1 MYTITTRL
9 TMAITHVSIG
19 TAGTRGPSA
28 TAVTQAHA
36 AAVSPLLLLG
46 LVIAI
51 LVIVVRVNYG
61 LVSLVTQLVQLAA
74 AVGRTLI
81 LIVLVS
87 GAATVVLLH
96 L

>member
-1 MYTITTRL
+1 MSTITTRL
-9 TMAITHVSIG
+9 TMAITHASIG
-19 TAGTRGPSA
+19 TAGAHGPSA

-36 AAVSPLLLLG
+36 SAVSPLLVLV
-46 LVIAI
+46 LVIAV

-74 AVGRTLI
+74 AIGRTLI